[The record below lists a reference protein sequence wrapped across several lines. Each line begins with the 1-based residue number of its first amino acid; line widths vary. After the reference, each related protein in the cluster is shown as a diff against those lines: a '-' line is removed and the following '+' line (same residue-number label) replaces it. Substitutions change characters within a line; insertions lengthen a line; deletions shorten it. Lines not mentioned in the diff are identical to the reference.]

1 MRWSAWAPRPT
12 RRPSTASSPSTCR
25 TTKLVIANG
34 WIEGLT
40 VGSIILGTVLGGV
53 LISTRVSGTLL
64 HFDLPFIDTAIDTPA
79 EAAISV
85 IVFVYAMAAM
95 FNLYVPNTGVA
106 LKPLPA
112 NPLDTLRD
120 FAQLLQAPVDRQ
132 ARPDLAR
139 GDHAVLGR
147 GRDAA
152 VHRHRVGARRARL
165 QPVQGLHAAGRG
177 GDRHRARRGARL
189 GARVARPRGERD
201 PARHRHGPDRHR
213 HDLRA
218 RRGSPSP

>member
-1 MRWSAWAPRPT
+1 M
-12 RRPSTASSPSTCR
+12 
-25 TTKLVIANG
+25 IANG

-64 HFDLPFIDTAIDTPA
+64 HFDLPSIDTGIDTPA

-85 IVFVYAMAAM
+85 IVFVYALAAI

-120 FAQLLQAPVDRQ
+120 FAQCCRRLWIDKLGQISLAVTTLFWGAGATLQFIVIEW
-132 ARPDLAR
+132 AR
-139 GDHAVLGR
+139 
-147 GRDAA
+147 AA
-152 VHRHRVGARRARL
+152 LDYNLSKASD
-165 QPVQGLHAAGRG
+165 AAGRG
-177 GDRHRARRGARL
+177 GDGHRARRGARL

-218 RRGSPSP
+218 RRGHRHSPDDRHRRASPASSWCR